1 MLSEVRRLFACEM
14 TKVWRTKLPYIGL
27 ACSALMAFIARQ
39 SVESFAQPGEISA
52 FEYFISSIILSST
65 LTTPIFA
72 TIFAALSVAGETS
85 RGTLRTIL
93 VRPVTRGQFLV
104 AKWLSAVFYLM
115 LLIAANAAVAI
126 LVARSYPLRSAL
138 DQSIELPSLAQQ
150 VLICSYALFLSLI
163 PQLATVCF
171 GFFIS
176 VLAASGGTAVGLAL
190 GLYLTITAAKQFIS
204 IGGYELNQFVFS
216 TYYDLPLK
224 IADAKIGGMFEQW
237 WQERTV
243 FMLATSLT
251 PIVIFLAASFW
262 LFLKRD
268 LNT

>member
-115 LLIAANAAVAI
+115 I